1 MADGSRTVEIE
12 ADAAAAEAARE
23 AKAEVLERAAKVESA
38 DTLPPPRR
46 WARRRPTRPARNR
59 SGPSSSSTSGS
70 PTFNSVEF
78 GIYKHSRNRAKSRQ
92 FTSDMDIFAEMIEDG
107 ERTGLLG
114 YREDLWRKN
123 TGMDKRLVF
132 KLFNET
138 VNWRATMDLMIGR
151 SLQLTL
157 GARGLPV
164 TCFSINVGDHDQ
176 HGLPGAL
183 GQQVAARCRRTSRSS
198 CWRTA
203 SRSSTGCGATS
214 SISAATTRST
224 ITATRRSAGST
235 ARCSRSAASGRAR
248 VKAEH
253 ADPRLHDRA
262 QAVLRH
268 ADLQRR
274 LPPPHAHAGAR
285 GRRRQATTPKL
296 EKQEADLYMN
306 PAARGEVGLMS
317 AAMPTVGRDGDRLR
331 SYRRPE
337 QR

>member
-1 MADGSRTVEIE
+1 MADGSRTAEIE

-23 AKAEVLERAAKVESA
+23 AKAEVLERAKVESA
-38 DTLPPPRR
+38 QTL
-46 WARRRPTRPARNR
+46 APTAR
-59 SGPSSSSTSGS
+59 SGKARADRARGKSQWAEFVVDVWITPL
-70 PTFNSVEF
+70 NSVEF

-92 FTSDMDIFAEMIEDG
+92 FTSDMDIFAEVIEKG

-164 TCFSINVGDHDQ
+164 SCFSINVGDHDNMVYLERSAYKWPMLPENFSFFLLEN
-176 HGLPGAL
+176 GLPQFFRL
-183 GQQVAARCRRTSRSS
+183 RRDFIDFGGDYTLYNHHNKAIGWLDGRVF
-198 CWRTA
+198 
-203 SRSSTGCGATS
+203 
-214 SISAATTRST
+214 SI
-224 ITATRRSAGST
+224 G
-235 ARCSRSAASGRAR
+235 GKWKGK

-253 ADPRLHDRA
+253 ADPRLMI
-262 QAVLRH
+262 VLKLFCGMLIFNDDCRRH
-268 ADLQRR
+268 MRTLAREI
-274 LPPPHAHAGAR
+274 AAGKY
-285 GRRRQATTPKL
+285 TPKL

-306 PAARGEVGLMS
+306 P
-317 AAMPTVGRDGDRLR
+317 
-331 SYRRPE
+331 RRV
-337 QR
+337 R